1 MLLGATPIF
10 LALGL
15 STLLALVLASPLE
28 PTIVVQRLFGGIDKF
43 ALMSMP
49 FFVLA
54 ANIMSAGGIADRIL
68 RWVRLF
74 AGRLRGGDAFT
85 TELACMFFGALSGSS
100 PATVAGIGGM
110 MYPVLRE
117 NNYGEDFSLGLVAA
131 SGSVA
136 LIIPP
141 SITLIVYGAATGTS
155 VGALFI
161 GGIGAGIMYGLVFL
175 AYCYYYAVKNKLPR
189 GPKPSFR
196 EIVAVTK
203 EAIWALGV
211 PIIILGGIYAGVFT
225 PTEAAG
231 VSVVYAIFVS
241 MFIYKELTW
250 KQLLDICKSSAKTIG
265 EIMVLVACAATF
277 GWLLTI
283 GQIPQKVATSMLQ
296 YSSSPGIFLLMVN
309 IILLIAG
316 MFIEGTAAITIL
328 VPILY
333 PLSVQMGINPVHLG
347 VLIIS
352 NLSVG
357 MFTPPFGLNLF
368 VGSQV
373 CDASVVSVI
382 RGVMPFILI
391 SLIAL
396 AIITYFPGIT
406 LFLPRMVY
414 GGV

>member
-1 MLLGATPIF
+1 
-10 LALGL
+10 
-15 STLLALVLASPLE
+15 
-28 PTIVVQRLFGGIDKF
+28 
-43 ALMSMP
+43 
-49 FFVLA
+49 
-54 ANIMSAGGIADRIL
+54 
-68 RWVRLF
+68 
-74 AGRLRGGDAFT
+74 
-85 TELACMFFGALSGSS
+85 
-100 PATVAGIGGM
+100 
-110 MYPVLRE
+110 
-117 NNYGEDFSLGLVAA
+117 
-131 SGSVA
+131 
-136 LIIPP
+136 
-141 SITLIVYGAATGTS
+141 
-155 VGALFI
+155 
-161 GGIGAGIMYGLVFL
+161 
-175 AYCYYYAVKNKLPR
+175 
-189 GPKPSFR
+189 
-196 EIVAVTK
+196 
-203 EAIWALGV
+203 
-211 PIIILGGIYAGVFT
+211 
-225 PTEAAG
+225 
-231 VSVVYAIFVS
+231 
-241 MFIYKELTW
+241 
-250 KQLLDICKSSAKTIG
+250 
-265 EIMVLVACAATF
+265 
-277 GWLLTI
+277 
-283 GQIPQKVATSMLQ
+283 MLQ